1 MATTCEQR
9 IDHARRLDDA
19 HRELEGR
26 LSAGVNET
34 MDAPDPCFACVQRA
48 MVELLL
54 DGAPGEEP
62 PAGEEASAIPPSEAD
77 AIRDLEELLQIGVNA
92 SIGAPDPIL
101 TFVQR
106 AQTEVLRC
114 RAGLRQQLGRAKA
127 GGEAGAKSL
136 DRVDAIVQTAC
147 NAFAPLARLALGL
160 TLTPAIGALAE
171 VFEADADLASEQC
184 AAAVAM
190 LFNGLWGRVCNE
202 LMAAKKDAQLQSR
215 VGEAALH
222 EIKLVNKVTTR
233 TTTE

>member
-1 MATTCEQR
+1 
-9 IDHARRLDDA
+9 
-19 HRELEGR
+19 
-26 LSAGVNET
+26 
-34 MDAPDPCFACVQRA
+34 
-48 MVELLL
+48 MVGLLL

-77 AIRDLEELLQIGVNA
+77 AIRDLERLLQVGVNA

-101 TFVQR
+101 TFVQC

-136 DRVDAIVQTAC
+136 DRVEAIVQTPC

-171 VFEADADLASEQC
+171 VFEADADLASEC
-184 AAAVAM
+184 AAAVAK
-190 LFNGLWGRVCNE
+190 LFNGLWGRVFNE

-222 EIKLVNKVTTR
+222 EIKLVHKVTTR
-233 TTTE
+233 ITTK